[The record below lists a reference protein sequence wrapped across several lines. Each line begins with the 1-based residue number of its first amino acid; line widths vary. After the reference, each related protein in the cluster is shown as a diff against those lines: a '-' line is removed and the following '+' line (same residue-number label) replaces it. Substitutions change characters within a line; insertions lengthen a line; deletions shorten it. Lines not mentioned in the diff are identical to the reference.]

1 MLLVAKTS
9 ARVSRVAAL
18 AAVLTFGALPADAGE
33 STIRAAL
40 EAPGASFLS
49 GLQGCGHALGEGM
62 PEGSRCLGVWSVN
75 QLLLDAA
82 TRFATEQGRAVFGE
96 HFRIV
101 NSLTYS
107 PEGNGLGGGI
117 DVVLP
122 LAASTPGS
130 GTASATGAFFL
141 QQGITRWVD
150 DHGFNRNDL
159 RLGAVRRFSLSEEDD
174 ASGLLGVSA
183 FVQQSYEF
191 EHTRLVAGA
200 DYAGRWGRGTLNLFV
215 PTTGW
220 QPTQR
225 GYEERALSGIELG
238 LRLDLTT
245 TLFMRTAVGHWEDD
259 DGLGGWSSNGRMAVG
274 WRPHPWLKIGASWNG
289 IGTHSESQA
298 FRLAVSLPFGGT
310 GKAPQ
315 WEGLG
320 LVGGGENP
328 STVDAWNPVE
338 NIDVIQVARR
348 ETTTNLVSR
357 ATVRFLQDSA
367 NSGDQIGI
375 EVLLPAATTRDLNLV
390 VTLAPGAGDNPAVP
404 GVDYVDEPVPVV
416 IRAGTSSAIVN
427 VQLPLNAELN
437 ESRSLSVTVSLA
449 S

>member
-1 MLLVAKTS
+1 MLLVARTR
-9 ARVSRVAAL
+9 ARVPRVAAL
-18 AAVLTFGALPADAGE
+18 AGVLTFGALPADAGE
-33 STIRAAL
+33 STVRAAL

-62 PEGSRCLGVWSVN
+62 PEGSRCLGAWSVN

-101 NSLTYS
+101 NSLSYS
-107 PEGNGLGGGI
+107 PEGSGLGGGI

-130 GTASATGAFFL
+130 GTASETGAFFL
-141 QQGITRWVD
+141 QQGVTRWVD
-150 DHGFNRNDL
+150 DRGFNRNDF
-159 RLGAVRRFSLSEEDD
+159 RLGAVRRFSLSGEDD

-215 PTTGW
+215 PATGW
-220 QPTQR
+220 QPTHR

-274 WRPHPWLKIGASWNG
+274 WRPHPWLNIGASWNG

-298 FRLAVSLPFGGT
+298 LRLAVSLPLGGT
-310 GKAPQ
+310 GTAPR

-320 LVGGGENP
+320 PCRWRRESVGG
-328 STVDAWNPVE
+328 
-338 NIDVIQVARR
+338 RR
-348 ETTTNLVSR
+348 LESGR
-357 ATVRFLQDSA
+357 EHRRYPGSAT
-367 NSGDQIGI
+367 
-375 EVLLPAATTRDLNLV
+375 
-390 VTLAPGAGDNPAVP
+390 
-404 GVDYVDEPVPVV
+404 
-416 IRAGTSSAIVN
+416 
-427 VQLPLNAELN
+427 
-437 ESRSLSVTVSLA
+437 
-449 S
+449 